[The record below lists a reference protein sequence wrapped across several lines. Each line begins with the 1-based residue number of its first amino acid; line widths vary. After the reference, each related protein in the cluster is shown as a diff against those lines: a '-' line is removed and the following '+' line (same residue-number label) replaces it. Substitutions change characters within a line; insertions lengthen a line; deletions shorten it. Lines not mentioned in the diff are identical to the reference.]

1 MQETRIAVLGCGGRM
16 GRRLLAISL
25 ETAGGRLVAGTLRT
39 GSPLE
44 GQDLGRLAGHGE
56 IGIEATSDAE
66 GAFGVCDVAIDF
78 TSPQA
83 TMEHLK
89 LAVRHRKA
97 LVVGTTGLD
106 EEQLAELREAAREVP
121 ILYARNMSLGIN
133 LLAILVEQAARL
145 LGPEY
150 DIEILEMHH
159 RHKVDAPSGTALLLG
174 EAAAEGRGRALRDV
188 AKEGRSGITG
198 ARPAGEIG
206 FASLRGGDVPGDHTV
221 IFATDG
227 ERLELGH
234 RASNRD
240 LFARGGVKAALWC
253 AGRQPGL
260 YSMRDVLGL

>member
-106 EEQLAELREAAREVP
+106 DEQLAELREAAREVP

-150 DIEILEMHH
+150 DIEILEKRPPRAGAVPCATLPRRAVAALPAHGPLVRLVLPACGAAMSPAII
-159 RHKVDAPSGTALLLG
+159 RSSSRPMASGLSWATALPTGTSLP
-174 EAAAEGRGRALRDV
+174 EAV
-188 AKEGRSGITG
+188 
-198 ARPAGEIG
+198 
-206 FASLRGGDVPGDHTV
+206 
-221 IFATDG
+221 
-227 ERLELGH
+227 
-234 RASNRD
+234 
-240 LFARGGVKAALWC
+240 
-253 AGRQPGL
+253 
-260 YSMRDVLGL
+260 

>member
-1 MQETRIAVLGCGGRM
+1 MAVPCRARVLVWRNQKVGEGEGPMQETRIAVLGCGGRM

-25 ETAGGRLVAGTLRT
+25 ETAGGRVVAGTLRT

-56 IGIEATSDAE
+56 IGIKATSDAE

-106 EEQLAELREAAREVP
+106 DEQLAELREAAREVP

-159 RHKVDAPSGTALLLG
+159 RHKVDAPSGTALPLG
-174 EAAAEGRGRALRDV
+174 GAAPGHQAAAWR
-188 AKEGRSGITG
+188 G
-198 ARPAGEIG
+198 ARRGPEPCPA
-206 FASLRGGDVPGDHTV
+206 RRCQGGP
-221 IFATDG
+221 
-227 ERLELGH
+227 
-234 RASNRD
+234 
-240 LFARGGVKAALWC
+240 
-253 AGRQPGL
+253 
-260 YSMRDVLGL
+260 